1 MKEAVQGSCARH
13 VEQQQEGSASPSRS
27 NLSDMCPVYTPNTPT
42 PPPQKDPFF
51 NPLLHAS
58 SYDSAVYKL
67 HLLTDQ

>member
-42 PPPQKDPFF
+42 PPPKKTPFSTRYYMQVVMIQQF
-51 NPLLHAS
+51 IN
-58 SYDSAVYKL
+58 YTY
-67 HLLTDQ
+67 